1 MRVNQPLRQF
11 GQPSRKRNPNKKQ
24 MKTIKTILALI
35 AFAFTSSAIAADD
48 ADKKGPA
55 LDGYCPVCYIAAGK
69 AVKGEESRAHEYKG
83 ETYLFVSDEALAAF
97 KATPEKF
104 LPAYNGHCSYG
115 ISLGKKF
122 DGDPT
127 KFTVVDGKIYLNGN
141 QEVHDKFLKDS
152 ENLIKKAD
160 GEWKKINS

>member
-1 MRVNQPLRQF
+1 
-11 GQPSRKRNPNKKQ
+11 
-24 MKTIKTILALI
+24 MKTVKTILALL
-35 AFAFTSSAIAADD
+35 AFALTSTAIAADKKD
-48 ADKKGPA
+48 DKGPA
-55 LDGYCPVCYIAAGK
+55 LGGYCPVCYIAAGK
-69 AVKGEESRAHEYKG
+69 AVKGEASRSHEYKG
-83 ETYLFVSDEALAAF
+83 QTYLFVSDEALAAF

-141 QEVHDKFLKDS
+141 QEVHDKFVADS

-160 GEWKKINS
+160 AEWKKLNS

>member
-1 MRVNQPLRQF
+1 
-11 GQPSRKRNPNKKQ
+11 

-35 AFAFTSSAIAADD
+35 AFAFTSSAVAADD

-152 ENLIKKAD
+152 KNLIQKAD